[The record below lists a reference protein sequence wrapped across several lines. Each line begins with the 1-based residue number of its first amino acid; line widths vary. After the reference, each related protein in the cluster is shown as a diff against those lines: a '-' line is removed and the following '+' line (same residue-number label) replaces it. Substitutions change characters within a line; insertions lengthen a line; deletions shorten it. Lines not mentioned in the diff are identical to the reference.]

1 MAGKKPI
8 PTPAKATTPKA
19 HNDPTDGVPDEATP
33 EDAKAAAP
41 PSPAGDKANATEAD
55 AEGGGDQGTKAADSE
70 GGEADGGGAGGGVD
84 DKDGDEAGALRTELE
99 GKVGKAK
106 LAELEKKGFDI
117 SLIMELAALAPEV
130 AALIKRVIDII
141 RKPRPAPVYRAGHH
155 PTQDDLIEQVLANAL
170 CAAHGALQ
178 LKGHEH

>member
-19 HNDPTDGVPDEATP
+19 DNDPTDGIPDEATP

-70 GGEADGGGAGGGVD
+70 GGEADGN
-84 DKDGDEAGALRTELE
+84 EAGALRTELE